1 MQNSRIVVLDCET
14 STISHGR
21 EPTCRYY
28 MQKCVVKDTACTEQ
42 ERNTKVYKILDE
54 ILKTCLGEIKQEFH
68 YTFDGLKLRMGTI
81 QQKSFAGH
89 NFDDGFTIFWKKL
102 AQLHHDHPDTP
113 KHEDAYKNEFTKHA
127 LKIMSTPMPWGSY
140 AWKFIQHGQEQH
152 FYYDQPVAEHYEH
165 AEGTT
170 IIPFDIENK
179 FHRDEVVRVCFG
191 PHILSIG
198 ILQFDIQG
206 NELQIVK
213 DQHQEN
219 PYYQEFRQTPHYVH
233 STYVQQIH
241 HLTASQLKQSIH
253 NISSLHEK
261 LQSILDTNRKKN
273 VTFVAHNAQQD
284 RKWILQ
290 SIDDQ
295 VKYHEYLSCK
305 NGSDQ
310 KLHIESLQKLEQLLK
325 NQWSKRDKVQRKW
338 FCTLNGSMKDDGTT
352 SGFQN
357 GAKGKM
363 TGAKEYTLDALYQF
377 ITTKKLTGYHNALTD
392 TYACALIFCEL
403 LKISYPSSNNLE
415 RSSGYKRILD
425 GCSVN
430 NDGQKPT
437 KTRRSMSLAETGRLT
452 GRVFSHKKDM
462 ILRQYDIIIDTHI
475 LPPTFVTD
483 ENTQIGENIFLEFGG
498 NYGEEH
504 LNNTIVLNTGSGIR
518 SRQHR
523 LDQSTDPIFG
533 NLGGACIEFQLKDDT
548 DGRRVEINTSC
559 NYLLWGTHRDLLQD
573 DLFPDQKYR
582 IDWDTPY
589 YLYELHTQ
597 QTMCLL
603 VKDRVPR
610 ASINSEQTSSQFTE
624 TARLLMTLQSLCL

>member
-21 EPTCRYY
+21 EPACRYY

-42 ERNTKVYKILDE
+42 ERNTKVYQILDA
-54 ILKTCLGEIKQEFH
+54 ILQTVIRNINPKFRYTC
-68 YTFDGLKLRMGTI
+68 DGLKLKMWSI
-81 QQKSFAGH
+81 QKRSFEGH
-89 NFDDGFTIFWKKL
+89 SFDDGFTIFWKEL

-152 FYYDQPVAEHYEH
+152 FYYDQPVAERYEH

-170 IIPFDIENK
+170 IIPFDIENE

-191 PHILSIG
+191 PHILSTG
-198 ILQFDIQG
+198 ILQFDIHG
-206 NELQIVK
+206 KELKIVK

-219 PYYQEFRQTPHYVH
+219 PYYQEFKQTPHYVH

-241 HLTASQLKQSIH
+241 HLTAEQLNQSTH
-253 NISSLHEK
+253 DISSLHTK
-261 LQSILDTNRKKN
+261 LASIVQTDKD

-295 VKYHEYLSCK
+295 VKYYRYLSCK
-305 NGSDQ
+305 SGVNQDETISSLLELQ
-310 KLHIESLQKLEQLLK
+310 YRMKNQYSRIESKT
-325 NQWSKRDKVQRKW
+325 RKW

-352 SGFQN
+352 SGSRN

-363 TGAKEYTLDALYQF
+363 TEAKEYTLDALYKL
-377 ITTKKLTGYHNALTD
+377 ITGKKLKDYHNALTD
-392 TYACALIFCEL
+392 TYACALIFCRL
-403 LKISYPSSNNLE
+403 LKISYPSHNLE
-415 RSSGYKRILD
+415 TSSDYATIRKW
-425 GCSVN
+425 CSVD

-437 KTRRSMSLAETGRLT
+437 KTRKIMSLAETGRSS
-452 GRVFSHKKDM
+452 GRVFSQQQNT
-462 ILRQYDIIIDTHI
+462 ILRQYDIWIDEHI
-475 LPPTFVTD
+475 LPATFVTD
-483 ENTQIGENIFLEFGG
+483 ENTQVGADISLEFGG

-504 LNNTIVLNTGSGIR
+504 LNNTIVLNTGSGKI
-518 SRQHR
+518 QQR
-523 LDQSTDPIFG
+523 LDHREDPVCG
-533 NLGGACIEFQLKDDT
+533 NLGGACIVFQLKDDH
-548 DGRRVEINTSC
+548 DGRRVEIITSC
-559 NYLLWGTHRDLLQD
+559 NYLLWGMNRDLVQD
-573 DLFPDQKYR
+573 ALFPGEKYP

-589 YLYELHTQ
+589 YLFELHTQ
-597 QTMCLL
+597 QTMCLK
-603 VKDRVPR
+603 VIDRAPR
-610 ASINSEQTSSQFTE
+610 ESIASEHSVLRRT
-624 TARLLMTLQSLCL
+624 RLLMTLQSLCL